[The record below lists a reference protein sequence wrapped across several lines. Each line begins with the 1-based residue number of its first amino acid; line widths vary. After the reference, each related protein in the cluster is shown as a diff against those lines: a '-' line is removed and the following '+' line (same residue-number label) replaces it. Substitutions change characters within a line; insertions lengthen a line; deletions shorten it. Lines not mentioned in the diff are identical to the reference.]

1 MATCGEFMQ
10 YISDNF
16 ETDRLSDRSAVV
28 RLDIGGGRGSDAMV
42 VAAEA
47 TNGDEWAV
55 VACRVSDEIDR
66 LEEICLAAGRLPCG
80 AIRIRKMDGV
90 SSIMLSDSLPLAD
103 LDESE
108 VSGTLVTI
116 AKLADDLKQVFG
128 G

>member
-1 MATCGEFMQ
+1 MQ

-16 ETDRLSDRSAVV
+16 ETDRLSDRSAAV
-28 RLDIGGGRGSDAMV
+28 RLDIGGGRLCEALV
-42 VAAEA
+42 AAAEA
-47 TNGDEWAV
+47 ANGDELGLMM
-55 VACRVSDEIDR
+55 CRVSDDLSR
-66 LEEICLAAGRLPCG
+66 LEEICLAAGRLPSG
-80 AIRIRKMDGV
+80 AIRITNIGDI